1 MTELL
6 SPALWMVLGAVL
18 IPLTRGHLRTAVIF
32 TMPLLTLWSIWQI
45 ADGVAGTVS
54 FLEYPIEPVEGS
66 PVRRLFAT
74 VFALMAFL
82 GSLYA
87 FKTAKWYELAA
98 AFAYAA
104 GAIGVCFAGD
114 LITLFLYWELMA
126 IFSTVIVWCGG
137 TPGARAAGIRYA
149 IMHLL
154 GGVILKVGIEGVIV
168 STGSIQIE
176 PMLAH
181 DFSTWMIM
189 IGILINAAAP
199 PVSAWLSDAY
209 PESSATGAVFLSAFT
224 TKTAVL
230 ALILLFPGEPILIGV
245 GLYMIVY
252 GIIYALLENDAR
264 RILAYSIVN
273 QVGFMVCAVGIGT
286 EMALNGAAAHAFAHI
301 IYALLENDARRI
313 LAYSIVNQVGFM
325 VCAVGIGT
333 EMALNGAAAHAFAH
347 IIYKALLFMSA
358 GVVLYRT
365 GKSRC
370 TDLGGLFRT
379 MPFTTIMGIIGAL
392 SISSFPL
399 TSGFTTKSMISQA
412 AVDEN
417 LFIVYM
423 LLTAASAGVFLH
435 AGIKFPWFVFF
446 QKDSGLRP
454 KDAPWN
460 MGLAMGGCAFICI
473 LLGVAPNLIYE
484 LLPYPVDYQPY
495 TTYKVLFYLQLLLFS
510 GLAFF
515 VLLPLM
521 KRTETISL
529 DTDWLWRKLGVR
541 LLLVME
547 STAGAVKQRFDHF
560 GVASARVGSYLALRY
575 LGNPHAEDS
584 EEKSVFSRSWTIGTT
599 ALWIS
604 VLLSAYVLANY
615 L

>member
-18 IPLTRGHLRTAVIF
+18 IPLTRSHLRTAVIF
-32 TMPLLTLWSIWQI
+32 SMPLLTLWSIWQI
-45 ADGVAGTVS
+45 ADGVAGTVN

-87 FKTAKWYELAA
+87 YKTAKWYELAA

-168 STGSIQIE
+168 STGSIQIQ

-245 GLYMIVY
+245 GIYMIIY
-252 GIIYALLENDAR
+252 GI
-264 RILAYSIVN
+264 V
-273 QVGFMVCAVGIGT
+273 
-286 EMALNGAAAHAFAHI
+286 
-301 IYALLENDARRI
+301 YALLENDARRI

-365 GKSRC
+365 GKSLC

-392 SISSFPL
+392 SISGFPL
-399 TSGFTTKSMISQA
+399 TSGFTTKTMISQA
-412 AVDEN
+412 AVDGN
-417 LFIVYM
+417 LFMVYM

-473 LLGVAPNLIYE
+473 LLGVAPNLLYE

-521 KRTETISL
+521 KRTQTISL
-529 DTDWLWRKLGVR
+529 DTDWLWRKLGKR
-541 LLLVME
+541 LLLVAEATVGM
-547 STAGAVKQRFDHF
+547 VKQRVDHL
-560 GVASARVGSYLALRY
+560 GVASVRVGNYLALRY

-604 VLLSAYVLANY
+604 VLLSVYVLANY

>member
-6 SPALWMVLGAVL
+6 SPALWMILGALL
-18 IPLTRGHLRTAVIF
+18 IALTRGHLRTFVLLA
-32 TMPLLTLWSIWQI
+32 TPLITLWSIWQV
-45 ADGVAGTVS
+45 ADGVAGTIL
-54 FLEYPIEPVEGS
+54 FLEYPVEPVEGS

-74 VFALMAFL
+74 VFSLMAFL
-82 GSLYA
+82 GGLYA
-87 FKTAKWYELAA
+87 FKTAKWFELSA

-126 IFSTVIVWCGG
+126 LFSTVIVWCGG
-137 TPGARAAGIRYA
+137 TPAARAAGIRYA

-154 GGVILKVGIEGVIV
+154 GGVILKVGIEGVVI
-168 STGSIQIE
+168 STGSIQIQ

-189 IGILINAAAP
+189 VGILINAAAP

-209 PESSATGAVFLSAFT
+209 PESSPTGSVFLSAFT

-230 ALILLFPGEPILIGV
+230 ALILLFPGEPVLIGV
-245 GLYMIVY
+245 GLYMVVY
-252 GIIYALLENDAR
+252 G
-264 RILAYSIVN
+264 
-273 QVGFMVCAVGIGT
+273 
-286 EMALNGAAAHAFAHI
+286 I

-379 MPFTTIMGIIGAL
+379 MPITTIMGIIGAL

-417 LFIVYM
+417 LFVVYM

-473 LLGVAPNLIYE
+473 LLGVAPGLIYQF
-484 LLPYPVDYQPY
+484 LPYPVDYHPY
-495 TTYKVLFYLQLLLFS
+495 STYKVLFYLQLLLFS

-521 KRTETISL
+521 KRTETVSL
-529 DTDWLWRKLGVR
+529 DTDWLWRKLGAG
-541 LLLVME
+541 LLISTKNMLVVMQHFLDRV
-547 STAGAVKQRFDHF
+547 SVAGSQ
-560 GVASARVGSYLALRY
+560 VGSYLALRY
-575 LGNPHAEDS
+575 LGDPHAEDS

-599 ALWIS
+599 AIWIS
-604 VLLSAYVLANY
+604 VLLSAYALAYY